1 MISIVLATYLCP
13 KWISPICLFLVN
25 MANMGKM
32 QVMEER
38 VALMGASL
46 KSMANRDGL
55 SICKIWKTKDK

>member
-13 KWISPICLFLVN
+13 KWISTICLFLVN
-25 MANMGKM
+25 MANMGKV
-32 QVMEER
+32 QVMER
-38 VALMGASL
+38 VASMGASL